1 MSTTDN
7 TNGDDRR
14 PGQPEWDDEE
24 NNFEHLDA
32 TEVPAE
38 EEALVESAG
47 LDADILADLEDA
59 FDGVDASTEDPG
71 ATVGETSTLESEL
84 AERTED
90 LQRLSAEYANYR
102 RRTDRERKVGVE
114 AAKAK
119 VLGELLPILDD
130 LELAQKHG
138 DLDEGPFK
146 AFRDKFVSVVEGLG
160 VSAFGA
166 EGDEFDAERH
176 EAVQDLSSGDDKVL
190 GTVLRR
196 GYQMNDRLLRT
207 AMVIIADP
215 AEDAQ

>member
-47 LDADILADLEDA
+47 LDADTLADLEDA
-59 FDGVDASTEDPG
+59 FDGVGASTEDPG

-138 DLDEGPFK
+138 DLDEGPLK
-146 AFRDKFVSVVEGLG
+146 AFRDKLVSVVEGLG

>member
-47 LDADILADLEDA
+47 LDADTLADLEDA

-138 DLDEGPFK
+138 DLDEGPLK
-146 AFRDKFVSVVEGLG
+146 AFRDKLVSVVEGLG

-176 EAVQDLSSGDDKVL
+176 EAVQDLSSGDHKVL